1 MKKAAI
7 VIADIQL
14 GGGQRSALNL
24 ASALSVDHEVTL
36 IVFHTVDQQY
46 EVPYRLI
53 NLECPDKFT
62 IIGKAFNVL
71 KRAQKLRRHF
81 KAEGY
86 DYIIGFM
93 ETANF
98 PTVIASSKAVL
109 SVHCNPH
116 ELNSYE
122 SILARLLYPRAQHV
136 VAVSEDVATILREE
150 FKLKKVSRIYNLVSF
165 DEVQQ
170 QGAAAYEH
178 SRPYLVALG
187 RLSEVKRLD
196 ILIDAYAK
204 STLQNECDLLIVGE
218 GEERESLEAQIS
230 KLGLQEK
237 VVLTG
242 SQSNPFKYLSGAE
255 FLVLS
260 SRTEA
265 FPMVL
270 IESLV
275 LSCPVV
281 ATDCPTG
288 PREIVIN
295 NENGLLVENEN
306 ADALCAAMDRLYSDK
321 QLLAQCRENALNSV
335 QHLAADKLVKE
346 WLALDGTQRQTAP
359 IGQLQENKI

>member
-1 MKKAAI
+1 MFSNCLT
-7 VIADIQL
+7 IADIQL

-24 ASALSVDHEVTL
+24 ASALSKDHEVSL

-46 EVPYRLI
+46 EVPYRLVNI
-53 NLECPDKFT
+53 ECPDKFNVLA
-62 IIGKAFNVL
+62 KAYNVL
-71 KRAQKLRRHF
+71 KRAFKLRRHF
-81 KAEGY
+81 NAEKY
-86 DYIIGFM
+86 DFIFGFM

-98 PTVIASSKAVL
+98 PTVLASSKSIL

-116 ELNSYE
+116 ELSSYE
-122 SILARLLYPRAQHV
+122 SILARTLYPRAQHV
-136 VAVSEDVATILREE
+136 VAVSEDVAAILREDY
-150 FKLKKVSRIYNLVSF
+150 KLKKVSRIYNLVSF
-165 DEVQQ
+165 EEVQRE
-170 QGAAAYEH
+170 GATSYQH
-178 SRPYLVALG
+178 GKPYLVALG

-196 ILIDAYAK
+196 ILIEAYSK
-204 STLQNECDLLIVGE
+204 STLKQTCDLLIVGE
-218 GEERESLEAQIS
+218 GEERQSLETQI
-230 KLGLQEK
+230 KTLGLQDK

-242 SQSNPFKYLSGAE
+242 SQSNPFKYLKGAE

-288 PREIVIN
+288 PREIVIE

-306 ADALCAAMDRLYSDK
+306 ADALSAAMDKLYSDK
-321 QLLAQCRENALNSV
+321 ALLSYCRDNALNSV
-335 QHLAADKLVKE
+335 QHLAADKVVKE
-346 WLALDGTQRQTAP
+346 WLAFGEARPTRPEDAL
-359 IGQLQENKI
+359 LQES